1 MSLFRKAPPAAP
13 PPPTTAAPAVPSSAP
28 GAADAE
34 FAAVL
39 AVPPAA
45 LAAPEA
51 PATAEEAL
59 AAERLMAHFALNH
72 PGPASFPSIS
82 LRILEL
88 VRYPDVNLAELSKY
102 IRMDGALA
110 ASLLALANSAVYRGV
125 KHIDTV
131 KDAVARIG
139 LGEVAKLTAAIS
151 TRSLYGAEELSE
163 FQRFAPV
170 WRLLFFHG
178 ATVARAASELSRQK
192 IPVGQGP
199 EQVFMAALLHDV
211 GKSIALR
218 SLAALEAAGKLPPSS
233 DDGAARL
240 LHQVHV
246 AVGAEMQRKVWNLP
260 PLFAEVAAHH
270 HDGAAAP
277 GDAAATVQLVR
288 LVSALDL
295 LRAEPA
301 LHPAAPAEILASARA
316 LGLSPAKLSLVA
328 PALDEAEDWVGML
341 FGGDAQAPGAA
352 PKA

>member
-1 MSLFRKAPPAAP
+1 MSLFRKAPPPAPPAGAPALSADPAAP
-13 PPPTTAAPAVPSSAP
+13 DAA
-28 GAADAE
+28 
-34 FAAVL
+34 FAA
-39 AVPPAA
+39 A
-45 LAAPEA
+45 LGLAPEA
-51 PATAEEAL
+51 LASGERPATAEEAL
-59 AAERLMAHFALNH
+59 AGEKILAHFALNH

-88 VRYPDVNLAELSKY
+88 VRYPDVNLNELSKY

-110 ASLLALANSAVYRGV
+110 AGLLALANSAVYRGV

-178 ATVARAASELSRQK
+178 ATVARAAAELSRQK
-192 IPVGQGP
+192 VPVGQGS
-199 EQVFMAALLHDV
+199 EQVFMAGLLHDV

-218 SLAALEAAGKLPPSS
+218 SLAALEASGRLPASS
-233 DDGAARL
+233 DDQAASL

-246 AVGAEMQRKVWNLP
+246 PVGDEMQRKVWNLP
-260 PLFAEVAAHH
+260 PLFCDVAAHH
-270 HDGAAAP
+270 HDGAAGP
-277 GDAAATVQLVR
+277 GDTLATVHLVR
-288 LVSALDL
+288 LVSAYDL

-301 LHPAAPAEILASARA
+301 LHPGAPAEILASARA
-316 LGLSPAKLSLVA
+316 LKLAPAKLALVA
-328 PALDEAEDWVGML
+328 PALDEAEDWVGLL
-341 FGGDAQAPGAA
+341 FGGAPADGA
-352 PKA
+352 KA

>member
-1 MSLFRKAPPAAP
+1 MSLFRKDRPVAPQPPPAPTPALSDAP
-13 PPPTTAAPAVPSSAP
+13 DAPDAAFAAALGLPPEAVTAP
-28 GAADAE
+28 GAPPT
-34 FAAVL
+34 AA
-39 AVPPAA
+39 
-45 LAAPEA
+45 
-51 PATAEEAL
+51 EAL
-59 AAERLMAHFALNH
+59 AGERVLAHFALNH

-88 VRYPDVNLAELSKY
+88 VRYPDVNLNELAKY

-170 WRLLFFHG
+170 WRLLFLHA

-192 IPVGQGP
+192 VPVGQGP
-199 EQVFMAALLHDV
+199 EQVFMAGLLHDV

-218 SLAALEAAGKLPPSS
+218 SLAALEAAGKLPPSG
-233 DDGAARL
+233 DEGAALL

-246 AVGAEMQRKVWNLP
+246 PVGEEMQRKVWSLP
-260 PLFAEVAAHH
+260 PLFADVAAHH
-270 HDGAAAP
+270 HDGAVGP
-277 GDAAATVQLVR
+277 GDTAATVHLVR
-288 LVSALDL
+288 LVSACDL
-295 LRAEPA
+295 LRTEAA
-301 LHPAAPAEILASARA
+301 LHRAAPAEVLASARA
-316 LGLSPAKLSLVA
+316 LALSPARLALVG
-328 PALDEAEDWVGML
+328 PALDEAEGWVGLL
-341 FGGDAQAPGAA
+341 FGGTAAPG
-352 PKA
+352 KA

>member
-1 MSLFRKAPPAAP
+1 MSIFRKAPPAPPPAPAP
-13 PPPTTAAPAVPSSAP
+13 PLSSAP
-28 GAADAE
+28 GAPDAD
-34 FAAVL
+34 FAT
-39 AVPPAA
+39 A
-45 LAAPEA
+45 LGLQPGALGAPEA
-51 PATAEEAL
+51 PPTAEEAL
-59 AAERLMAHFALNH
+59 AAERIMAHFAQNH

-88 VRYPDVNLAELSKY
+88 VRYPDVNLNELSKY

-178 ATVARAASELSRQK
+178 VTVARAASELSRQK

-246 AVGAEMQRKVWNLP
+246 PVGEEMQRRVWNLP

-270 HDGAAAP
+270 HDGAAPP

-295 LRAEPA
+295 LRAEAA

-316 LGLSPAKLSLVA
+316 LGLSPAKLALVA
-328 PALDEAEDWVGML
+328 PALDEAEDWVGLL
-341 FGGDAQAPGAA
+341 FGGGAPAPGQP
-352 PKA
+352 PKG

>member
-1 MSLFRKAPPAAP
+1 MSLFRKDRPAAP
-13 PPPTTAAPAVPSSAP
+13 STPAPAAAPLSEAPSAP
-28 GAADAE
+28 DAA
-34 FAAVL
+34 FA
-39 AVPPAA
+39 AA
-45 LAAPEA
+45 LALPPEALLAPESLT
-51 PATAEEAL
+51 TAEEAL
-59 AAERLMAHFALNH
+59 AGEKVLAHFALNH

-88 VRYPDVNLAELSKY
+88 VRYPDVNLNELAKY

-163 FQRFAPV
+163 FQRFGPI

-192 IPVGQGP
+192 VPAGQGP

-218 SLAALEAAGKLPPSS
+218 SVAALEAGGKLAPST
-233 DDGAARL
+233 DDGVGRL

-246 AVGAEMQRKVWNLP
+246 PVGAEMQRKVWNLP
-260 PLFAEVAAHH
+260 PLFADTAAHH
-270 HDGAAAP
+270 HDGQVAA
-277 GDAAATVQLVR
+277 GETAATVQLVR
-288 LVSALDL
+288 LVSAFDL

-316 LGLSPAKLSLVA
+316 LSLSPARVALVA
-328 PALDEAEDWVGML
+328 KALDEAEDWVGLL
-341 FGGDAQAPGAA
+341 FGGGAQAPTA
-352 PKA
+352 

>member
-1 MSLFRKAPPAAP
+1 MSIFRKAPPASPPAP
-13 PPPTTAAPAVPSSAP
+13 PSALSSAP
-28 GAADAE
+28 GAPDAD
-34 FAAVL
+34 FAAAL
-39 AVPPAA
+39 ALPPAA
-45 LAAPEA
+45 MAAPG
-51 PATAEEAL
+51 PAATPEEAQ
-59 AAERLMAHFALNH
+59 AAERIMAHFLVNH
-72 PGPASFPSIS
+72 PGPSSFPSIS

-192 IPVGQGP
+192 IPVGHGP

-211 GKSIALR
+211 GKAIALR
-218 SLAALEAAGKLPPSS
+218 SLAALEAAGKLPRSS

-240 LHQVHV
+240 LHLVHV
-246 AVGAEMQRKVWNLP
+246 PVGDEMQRRVWNLP

-270 HDGAAAP
+270 HDGASVP
-277 GDAAATVQLVR
+277 GEAAATVQLVR

-316 LGLSPAKLSLVA
+316 LGLSPARLALVA
-328 PALDEAEDWVGML
+328 PALDEAEDWVGLL
-341 FGGDAQAPGAA
+341 FGGSGPAPGQP